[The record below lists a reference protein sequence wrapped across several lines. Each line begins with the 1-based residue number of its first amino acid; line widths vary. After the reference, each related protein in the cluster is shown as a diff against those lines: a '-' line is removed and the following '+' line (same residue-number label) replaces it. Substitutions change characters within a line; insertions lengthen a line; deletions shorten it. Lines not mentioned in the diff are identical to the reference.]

1 MNNPMIE
8 LANALRA
15 RLDGVGEWLAP
26 LGLRLILF
34 WEFWESGTEKLRG
47 SNWFAEIP
55 WADWQVGFPWP
66 FSAIP
71 VDLNWTLATWS
82 ELIFSILLLLGLF
95 TRFTAF
101 SLIIV
106 TVVATAAVHWPNHW
120 DSLAELWKGYAITAK
135 GSYGNFKLP
144 LLFVIL
150 LLPLLFKGPGKLSLD
165 ALLIRFTRAGQPP
178 AQADMTAWGIGAI
191 ALGLPLILLM
201 QGPGA
206 VLLVLGVGLLL
217 AGRWLR
223 A

>member
-1 MNNPMIE
+1 MNNLMIE

-15 RLDGVGEWLAP
+15 RLDGIGEWLAP

-34 WEFWESGTEKLRG
+34 WEFWESGTEKLHG
-47 SNWFAEIP
+47 SNWFADIP

-66 FSAIP
+66 FSALP
-71 VDLNWTLATWS
+71 VNLNWAMATWS

-135 GSYGNFKLP
+135 DSYGNFKLP
-144 LLFVIL
+144 LLFVIM
-150 LLPLLFKGPGKLSLD
+150 LLPLLFKGAGKLSLD
-165 ALLIRFTRAGQPP
+165 ALLIRFTRAGNPV
-178 AQADMTAWGIGAI
+178 AQADMTAWGLA
-191 ALGLPLILLM
+191 ALSLGLPLVLLM
-201 QGPGA
+201 TTPGA
-206 VLLVLGVGLLL
+206 ILIALGAGLLI
-217 AGRWLR
+217 AGRVLR
-223 A
+223 S